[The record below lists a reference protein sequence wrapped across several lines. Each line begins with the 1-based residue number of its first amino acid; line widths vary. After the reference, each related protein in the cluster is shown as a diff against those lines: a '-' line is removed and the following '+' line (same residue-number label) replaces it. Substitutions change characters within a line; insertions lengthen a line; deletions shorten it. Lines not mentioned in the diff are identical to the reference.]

1 MGVAAAPPAAAAA
14 AGSAG
19 APEAG
24 APGATGVHPEDVAPG
39 GAPSFIRKVLG
50 PPAGAEASV
59 VGAAAGVAVAAAA
72 SGGAGVPAPPEAG
85 VAVAE
90 AAATETAAAL
100 DAAPLASAGAT
111 AGGSAGGV
119 AGAAGA
125 AVASAGGAG
134 SSVTSSSSAGVA
146 AGVDASRADALDAAP
161 NAPIVADGP
170 TGASSWPRAGLIAP
184 SAISPAA
191 KAGNTAG
198 NVAARRVSGERA
210 GAGLVE
216 APSAL
221 MLDHASLVAELF

>member
-1 MGVAAAPPAAAAA
+1 MGAPAAAAAA

-59 VGAAAGVAVAAAA
+59 VAAAAGVAVAAAA

-90 AAATETAAAL
+90 AAATGTAAAL

-119 AGAAGA
+119 AGA

-170 TGASSWPRAGLIAP
+170 RGASSWPRAGLIAP

-191 KAGNTAG
+191 KAGNIAG

>member
-1 MGVAAAPPAAAAA
+1 MGVAAAPAAAAAA

-59 VGAAAGVAVAAAA
+59 VAAAAGVAVAAAA
-72 SGGAGVPAPPEAG
+72 SGGAGMPAPPEAG

-90 AAATETAAAL
+90 AAATGTAAAL

-111 AGGSAGGV
+111 AGG
-119 AGAAGA
+119 
-125 AVASAGGAG
+125 SAGGAG

-170 TGASSWPRAGLIAP
+170 RGASSWPRAGLIAP

-191 KAGNTAG
+191 KAGNIAG

>member
-1 MGVAAAPPAAAAA
+1 MGVAA
-14 AGSAG
+14 
-19 APEAG
+19 

-39 GAPSFIRKVLG
+39 GAPSFMRKVLG

-59 VGAAAGVAVAAAA
+59 VAAAAGVAVAAA
-72 SGGAGVPAPPEAG
+72 SGGAGVRAPPEAG

-90 AAATETAAAL
+90 AAATGTAAAL
-100 DAAPLASAGAT
+100 DAAPLGSAGAT

-170 TGASSWPRAGLIAP
+170 RGASSWPRAELIAP

-191 KAGNTAG
+191 KAGNIAG

>member
-1 MGVAAAPPAAAAA
+1 M
-14 AGSAG
+14 
-19 APEAG
+19 
-24 APGATGVHPEDVAPG
+24 
-39 GAPSFIRKVLG
+39 
-50 PPAGAEASV
+50 
-59 VGAAAGVAVAAAA
+59 AAAA

-90 AAATETAAAL
+90 AAATGTAAAL

-119 AGAAGA
+119 AGA

-170 TGASSWPRAGLIAP
+170 RGASSWPRAGLIAP

-191 KAGNTAG
+191 KAGNIAG